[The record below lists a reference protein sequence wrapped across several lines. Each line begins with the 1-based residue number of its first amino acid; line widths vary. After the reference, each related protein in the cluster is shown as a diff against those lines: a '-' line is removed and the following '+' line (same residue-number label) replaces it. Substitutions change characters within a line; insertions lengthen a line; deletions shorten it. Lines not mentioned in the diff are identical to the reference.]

1 LSGFFSSIICTNN
14 KSSFLIETVGEGL
27 KMDVKQKKP
36 PKQPSRGISGS
47 PKKGGGGGKGTWG
60 KGGPDDLLVSP
71 SLDENDP
78 NYCSDEDNDGLV
90 LQKVEVQSPF
100 EAVVKD
106 YLSSGDVQETA
117 KVIKDLKLENTLQQF
132 VKKAIVMS
140 MEKGSY
146 ERESV
151 SKLLSALYDSTIPP
165 AKIVEGFQCV
175 LDAIEDIVLDS
186 PDATDLLS
194 KFLARAIVDEVV
206 PPVFLKHAVTESKL
220 AKEAIA
226 LTNAL
231 VTEKY
236 RLERLAH
243 IWGAGDMASVKR
255 LKEEARLVFE
265 EYVTNGDAAEADA
278 AVRKMNAP
286 SFHFQLVKE
295 AIRHALQKNDAERKR
310 IFELLEYFFK
320 TGLVSAD
327 HMKLGFRICYE
338 MVDDLKLDVP
348 NAASV
353 LDNLTGVAKA
363 HKWLP
368 ADFVPVKA

>member
-1 LSGFFSSIICTNN
+1 
-14 KSSFLIETVGEGL
+14 
-27 KMDVKQKKP
+27 MDIKQKKV

-60 KGGPDDLLVSP
+60 KGGPDDLISAT
-71 SLDENDP
+71 LDENDP
-78 NYCSDEDNDGLV
+78 NYDSDEDSKALV
-90 LQKVEVQSPF
+90 LEKVEQSPF
-100 EAVVKD
+100 EPVVKD
-106 YLSSGDVQETA
+106 YLSSGDIQETG
-117 KVIKDLKLENTLQQF
+117 KVVRDLKLGNSLQQF
-132 VKKAIVMS
+132 VKKTIVMS
-140 MEKGSY
+140 MEKGSF

-151 SKLLSALYDSTIPP
+151 SKLLCALYENTIPP
-165 AKIVEGFQCV
+165 AKMTEGFQCV
-175 LDAIEDIVLDS
+175 LDAMDDIVLDT
-186 PDATDLLS
+186 PDAADLAS
-194 KFLARAIVDEVV
+194 KFLARAIVDEII
-206 PPVFLKHAVTESKL
+206 PPAFLKHAAAQSTL

-236 RLERLAH
+236 RLERIAH
-243 IWGAGDMASVKR
+243 IWGAGDMGSVKR
-255 LKEEARLVFE
+255 LKEEARLVFA
-265 EYVTNGDAAEADA
+265 EYLTNGDTAEADA

-295 AIRHALQKNDAERKR
+295 GVRLALQKNDADRKR
-310 IFELLEYFFK
+310 IVELLGYLFK

-353 LDNLTGVAKA
+353 LDDFTKVAKS
-363 HKWLP
+363 HNWLP
-368 ADFVPVKA
+368 ADFVAVKA